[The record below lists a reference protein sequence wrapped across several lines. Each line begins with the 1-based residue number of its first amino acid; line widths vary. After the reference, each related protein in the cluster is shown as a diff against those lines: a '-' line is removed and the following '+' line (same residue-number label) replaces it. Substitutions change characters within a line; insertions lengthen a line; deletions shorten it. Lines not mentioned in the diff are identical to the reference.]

1 MPTPGSIIY
10 THTYSTTYE
19 STFEIKIVYW
29 LLACNIMA
37 GEVSPIYNLINVGK
51 RNNCTL
57 TALYPAV
64 VSIKNVNVGGT
75 EQHLSY
81 DVSGSFCS

>member
-1 MPTPGSIIY
+1 
-10 THTYSTTYE
+10 
-19 STFEIKIVYW
+19 
-29 LLACNIMA
+29 MA
-37 GEVSPIYNLINVGK
+37 GEVSPIYSLVNVDK
-51 RNNCTL
+51 RSNCTL

-81 DVSGSFCS
+81 DVSGSFCFLRLYKMCALNIE

>member
-1 MPTPGSIIY
+1 
-10 THTYSTTYE
+10 
-19 STFEIKIVYW
+19 
-29 LLACNIMA
+29 MA

-64 VSIKNVNVGGT
+64 VSIKNVNIGGT

-81 DVSGSFCS
+81 DVSGSFSYYL